1 MKIQDIT
8 ILLIDNYLSSGN
20 SFITTRDESQRQVK
34 QMRLLN
40 KNAIITGGAGSIGSV
55 VADRFLEEGANVI
68 IVDHDQKAIDQV
80 IEKLISDKRS
90 IKGVNVDV
98 SDEASVARMVDSAL
112 QFFRNGK
119 IDILANIAGIGPFA
133 KFTDMKVKDWDRT
146 LDVNLKGTF
155 LTSRQV
161 TQHMIKNGGGVIVN
175 MSSTNGI
182 LAEEGLAAYNA
193 SKAGVILLSKT
204 MALELAKYKIRVN
217 SVCPGFIRT
226 KLQDEAGLPKEMIDN
241 YVSKIPLGRLGAPI
255 DVANVFVFLASDES
269 SFVTGTEI
277 VVDGGQI
284 CQE

>member
-1 MKIQDIT
+1 
-8 ILLIDNYLSSGN
+8 
-20 SFITTRDESQRQVK
+20 
-34 QMRLLN
+34 MRLLD

-55 VADRFLEEGANVI
+55 VAERFLEEGANVL
-68 IVDHDQKAIDQV
+68 IVDRDQKAIDKV
-80 IEKLISDKRS
+80 MEKLISKNRN
-90 IKGVNVDV
+90 IKGLNADI
-98 SDEASVARMVDSAL
+98 SDEASVTNMVESSL

-133 KFTDMKVKDWDRT
+133 KFTEMKVKDWDRT

-161 TQHMIKNGGGVIVN
+161 TQNMIKNGGGVIVN

-204 MALELAKYKIRVN
+204 MALELARYNIRVN

-241 YVSKIPLGRLGAPI
+241 YISKIPLGRLGAPI
-255 DVANVFVFLASDES
+255 DVANVFVYLASDES